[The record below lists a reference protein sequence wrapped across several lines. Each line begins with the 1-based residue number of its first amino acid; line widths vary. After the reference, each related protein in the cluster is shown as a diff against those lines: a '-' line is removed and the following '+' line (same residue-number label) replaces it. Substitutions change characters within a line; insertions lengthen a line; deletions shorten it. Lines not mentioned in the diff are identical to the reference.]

1 MLLRDGRFRSSRAVS
16 AVPLLSLVFGT
27 GKGSRQDLLATINS
41 SFGGVVNGLVRVPV
55 GMPGMPLP

>member
-1 MLLRDGRFRSSRAVS
+1 
-16 AVPLLSLVFGT
+16 LSLVFGT